1 MSAGERLAERSDLA
15 GRGGA
20 GARDVSRAGRVGR
33 QPAGAAGQHPT
44 ACTRQCSLG
53 CVLHTAGWRCL
64 LVCRGGS
71 RPLEPPTCPA
81 HSHAPRARYRQ
92 PSHPDLLLSTLRACP
107 AHALLPCTPRVAPID
122 ATQGALIYTESSRL
136 EAASPNGADLAQ
148 DVLSAA
154 EDRIVKAV
162 RLELERH
169 RAAVAADLAR
179 HMEQVDRVSQPPPHH
194 HHFAGLRREG

>member
-1 MSAGERLAERSDLA
+1 MNDWQNAPISPVEAAQVLETSRELGESADSLPELQVSTRPLARGNARWAVSFTPLVGAVFLCAEAAA
-15 GRGGA
+15 GRW
-20 GARDVSRAGRVGR
+20 SR
-33 QPAGAAGQHPT
+33 
-44 ACTRQCSLG
+44 
-53 CVLHTAGWRCL
+53 
-64 LVCRGGS
+64 
-71 RPLEPPTCPA
+71 RP
-81 HSHAPRARYRQ
+81 APRILTRRE
-92 PSHPDLLLSTLRACP
+92 PGTDNPPDLLLSTLRACP